1 MIRIEEISAEDTYPI
16 RKDILRKN
24 MSLSHVMHGDLDP
37 ETLHLGVFVEEELV
51 CVGSFMRTSLEG
63 LTGLQY
69 QLRGMAA
76 TEENQGK
83 GFGKLLLQ
91 KAELILSD
99 KGIQIIWCNARINAM
114 EFYKKLGY
122 QVMGKQFEVAE
133 VGPHFKMYKALI

>member
-37 ETLHLGVFVEEELV
+37 ETLHLGVFAEGELV
-51 CVGSFMRTSLEG
+51 CVGSFMKASFEG

-76 TEENQGK
+76 AEKSQGK
-83 GFGKLLLQ
+83 GYGKLLLQ
-91 KAELILSD
+91 KAELILSG
-99 KGIQIIWCNARINAM
+99 KGIQIIWCNARINAI